1 MAEEQLLLDFGIV
14 LMAAEIGGSL
24 FRRLRMPWAIGMLV
38 AGLLLGPFTPGYL
51 VDRTRIQDR
60 ALLGTV
66 PLMFSTGLSFDIRRL
81 ASTTSE

>member
-66 PLMFSTGLSFDIRRL
+66 LLMFSTGLSFDIRRL